1 LAKKVV
7 YADEF
12 VDIVGPVC
20 KMLGPVEDKGTIIAG
35 ASEPACWGPMIT
47 PEVPSGHTVTRPVA
61 VEGAKVGDGIAIKIK
76 KIKVLSKAT
85 ASGTETGR
93 AGSFVGDPFVA
104 KKCPGC
110 GTVNP
115 KTYQKGIGKDA
126 IRCKKCDTPVS
137 SFEITCGYTILF
149 DEARKIGVTV
159 SKKVAESIA
168 KQAYDYAALPSKALC
183 YPVLV
188 LAMSDMPAGIIA
200 RVRPMLGQLGT
211 TPAVN
216 MPSSHNAGDFGVF
229 LVGAPHDYKLKD
241 QAELLKR
248 TDAHMDIDSVREGA
262 IVIAPVKLDGGGVY
276 IGDAHA
282 MQGDGE
288 IAGHTTDITAE
299 VTTEVEIIKNL
310 GIDGPILLPN
320 KEDLPP
326 LARLYTGEELKIA
339 REIAAKQGFD
349 LETEVAPIQVV
360 GSGANLNE
368 AAVNGLERMAKLVD
382 MDVNEVKNRVTIT
395 GAVEIGRLPGVVHVT
410 MLASLKKLEEIGIAH
425 LVRQQYLTR

>member
-1 LAKKVV
+1 MAKKVV
-7 YADEF
+7 HVDEF
-12 VDIVGPVC
+12 VDIIGPAC
-20 KMLGPVEDKGTIIAG
+20 KMLGPVEDKGTIIVD

-61 VEGAKVGDGIAIKIK
+61 VEGAEVGDGIAIKVK

-93 AGSFVGDPFVA
+93 AGSFVGDPYVA

-110 GTVNP
+110 GTINP

-137 SFEITCGYTILF
+137 SFDVTCGYTMLF
-149 DEARKIGVTV
+149 DETGKIGVTV
-159 SKKVAESIA
+159 PKNVAESIA
-168 KQAYDYAALPSKALC
+168 KQAYEYAAMPPKALT

-188 LAMSDMPAGIIA
+188 LAMSDMPGGVVA
-200 RVRPMLGQLGT
+200 RVRPMLGQVGT

-216 MPSSHNAGDFGVF
+216 MPCSHNAGDFGVF
-229 LVGAPHDYKLKD
+229 LVGAPHDYKLTD
-241 QAELLKR
+241 QTELLKR

-262 IVIAPVKLDGGGVY
+262 IVIAPVKLDGGGVC
-276 IGDAHA
+276 IGDVHA

-288 IAGHTTDITAE
+288 IAGHTTDIVAE

-326 LARLYTGEELKIA
+326 LAQLYTSDELKIA
-339 REIAAKQGFD
+339 QGLAAKYGFE
-349 LETEVAPIQVV
+349 LEANVAPLQIV

-368 AAVNGLERMAKLVD
+368 AAMNGLERMAKLVG
-382 MDVNEVKNRVTIT
+382 MDLNEVRNRVTIT
-395 GAVEIGRLPGVVHVT
+395 GAVEIGRLPGIVQVT
-410 MLASLKKLEEIGIAH
+410 MLAPLKRLEEIGIAH
-425 LVRQQYLTR
+425 LVRQQYFTS